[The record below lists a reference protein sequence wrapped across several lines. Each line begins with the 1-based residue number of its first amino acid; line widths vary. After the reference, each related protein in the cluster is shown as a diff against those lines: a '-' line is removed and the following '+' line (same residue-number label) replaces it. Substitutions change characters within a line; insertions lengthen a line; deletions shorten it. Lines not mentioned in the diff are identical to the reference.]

1 MEKFTQHCGVAVPL
15 LRDNVDTDAII
26 PSREMKRVS
35 KVGLAD
41 GLFAG
46 WRYLEQDSRQP
57 DPSFVLNQ
65 RGYEG
70 ASILL
75 SGDNFGCGSSRE
87 HAVWALAEY
96 GIRSVIAPGFGGIF
110 SGNCIRN
117 GLLPLLMSEK
127 NILEITAWVAES
139 PAEHRPTIDLVSQV
153 VYAAESNYSFE
164 IDAASKHM
172 LTEGL
177 DAIAL
182 TQTRW
187 QEIVAF
193 HQERKK
199 LRPWLYS

>member
-1 MEKFTQHCGVAVPL
+1 MKKFTQHCGVAAPL
-15 LRDNVDTDAII
+15 LRANVDTDAII

-35 KVGLAD
+35 KVGLAE

-46 WRYLEQDSRQP
+46 WRYLEQDSREP
-57 DPSFVLNQ
+57 NASFVLNQ
-65 RGYEG
+65 PEYEG

-96 GIRSVIAPGFGGIF
+96 GIRSIIAPGFGGIF
-110 SGNCIRN
+110 SGNCVRN
-117 GLLPLLMSEK
+117 GLLPLVMGETK
-127 NILEITAWVAES
+127 IAEIAAWVVEN
-139 PAEHRPTIDLVSQV
+139 PAEHLPTIDLVSQNV
-153 VYAAESNYSFE
+153 LAAGRCYSFE
-164 IDAASKHM
+164 VDADSKHM

-187 QEIVAF
+187 QEIIAF